1 MFMYHLNLSVSL
13 FQRVLICNLLGLAND
28 NIFYENL
35 KRKLAEVLNSEE
47 GVKAIEDLGLL
58 QEDLVLKLNTPLD
71 TLTHYLSKKLC
82 YDQNERDLVILR
94 HDVGILWP
102 DNKRENREI
111 NLVLY
116 GDRQGYSAMARTV
129 GYSTA
134 IAVEM
139 ILDGIFFSFFNRLN
153 VFKLKLDKLFI
164 FHFMLI
170 GEIQKRGVILP
181 FTPDIYRPIL
191 NRLKAE
197 GIEFF
202 ETSKWL

>member
-1 MFMYHLNLSVSL
+1 MYINSSSLLRCLESLCGRIILILISKSCLL

-129 GYSTA
+129 GYPTA
-134 IAVEM
+134 IAVKM
-139 ILDGIFFSFFNRLN
+139 ILDGIILS
-153 VFKLKLDKLFI
+153 LF
-164 FHFMLI
+164 LI
-170 GEIQKRGVILP
+170 GIFRNLTTNFIL
-181 FTPDIYRPIL
+181 FYFIL
-191 NRLKAE
+191 
-197 GIEFF
+197 FF
-202 ETSKWL
+202 VS